1 MEHGDVAEA
10 DDPFGLF
17 AQRRE
22 VEQRE
27 QAHRSVAALIA
38 DDGFHAGIVDHGL
51 QVCGAPGVG
60 PGEVGLF
67 AVGVVRSEFHFQ
79 PPLFE
84 AFPDFGRV
92 GLLLEFARRGD
103 DAYGVTRP
111 QVGRADER
119 RVGFLG
125 GERVGLPEGKG
136 VRIGVAGGEVCRAE
150 QEGGEQERIFH
161 VGSVF
166 GV

>member
-1 MEHGDVAEA
+1 M
-10 DDPFGLF
+10 
-17 AQRRE
+17 
-22 VEQRE
+22 
-27 QAHRSVAALIA
+27 
-38 DDGFHAGIVDHGL
+38 
-51 QVCGAPGVG
+51 
-60 PGEVGLF
+60 
-67 AVGVVRSEFHFQ
+67 RSEFHFQ

-136 VRIGVAGGEVCRAE
+136 VGL
-150 QEGGEQERIFH
+150 
-161 VGSVF
+161 
-166 GV
+166 